1 MLNSQIVESLITM
14 RKKVYYRYN
23 PTTESYER
31 VYPTRSER
39 IRAWIKYLLEGI
51 AVGSAIL
58 ISLYICIDLPKEKA
72 LRKENEDLRREI
84 NVINQRLNT
93 AINVMDNLAERDNN
107 FYRVIMQINPL
118 TARQRYAGLEPLS
131 ATDFKDSS
139 DKDKLAEL
147 TRKLNLL
154 ERQVFVQSQS
164 FDRLAEAIS
173 QNSDRLSH
181 IPAIQPV
188 SQEDMTQMASGYGWR
203 VDPIYGTSK
212 HHDGMD
218 FAAPS
223 GTSVY
228 ATGDG
233 TVTAAGWNNS
243 YGNCIDINHGYNYIT
258 RYAHLSE
265 ILVKP
270 GQKVKRGDLIGKVG
284 NTGKSTGPHLHYE
297 VRLKSV
303 PQNPVNYYFQDLS
316 PDEYARMVNDSENA
330 GHVMD

>member
-1 MLNSQIVESLITM
+1 M

-31 VYPTRSER
+31 VYPSRGQR
-39 IRAWIKYLLEGI
+39 IWAWTKYLLEGI
-51 AVGSAIL
+51 AVSSAIL
-58 ISLYICIDLPKEKA
+58 ISLYICIDLPKEKE
-72 LRKENEDLRREI
+72 LRKENEALRHEI
-84 NVINQRLNT
+84 DHINQRLNT
-93 AINVMDNLAERDNN
+93 AIAVMDNLADRDNN

-118 TARQRYAGLEPLS
+118 TARQRYAGLEQFAPGDL
-131 ATDFKDSS
+131 KNLP
-139 DKDKLAEL
+139 DKEKLTEV

-164 FDRLAEAIS
+164 FDRLAEAIN
-173 QNSDRLSH
+173 QNSSRLSH
-181 IPAIQPV
+181 IPSIQPV
-188 SQEDMTQMASGYGWR
+188 SEEDMTQMASGYGWR

-233 TVTAAGWNNS
+233 TVTAAGWNNA
-243 YGNCIDINHGYNYIT
+243 YGNCIDINHGFSYST
-258 RYAHLSE
+258 RFAHLSE
-265 ILVKP
+265 ILVAP

-284 NTGKSTGPHLHYE
+284 NTGKSTGSHLHYE
-297 VRLKSV
+297 VRLKGV
-303 PQNPVNYYFQDLS
+303 PQNPVNYYFQDLT
-316 PDEYARMVNDSENA
+316 PEEYARMVSDSENA